1 MNFEALYTTCFHKL
15 YRFALNLSRSENE
28 AEEIVQETFLRAMTY
43 AHKLPEDNLD
53 AWLFRVA
60 RNVHISRLRKRQ
72 KEVGDAPL
80 DMVPSGVDVETKLAD
95 QDQALQQLID
105 LGVDRVLTSAG
116 GTSAPAQAEK
126 LAHFIAAYGHRIT
139 ILPGGGIRPGN
150 VKDLLTQTGAKQVH
164 SSCGGF
170 LEDPTVEGNA
180 VSYAYRSDIAPQLYE
195 TVDADQVKALR
206 EVLDT

>member
-28 AEEIVQETFLRAMTY
+28 AEEIVQETFLRAMTN
-43 AHKLPEDNLD
+43 AHKLPEDNLH

-95 QDQALQQLID
+95 QDQALHILRHLHTLEEPYKEVFTLRA
-105 LGVDRVLTSAG
+105 LGDVG
-116 GTSAPAQAEK
+116 YPQ
-126 LAHFIAAYGHRIT
+126 IAALFGKSESWARVTYYRAH
-139 ILPGGGIRPGN
+139 L
-150 VKDLLTQTGAKQVH
+150 LLTERMNK
-164 SSCGGF
+164 
-170 LEDPTVEGNA
+170 EGT
-180 VSYAYRSDIAPQLYE
+180 L
-195 TVDADQVKALR
+195 
-206 EVLDT
+206 